1 MKPYE
6 LPDLRYDYSA
16 LEPHYSARA
25 LELHHDKHH
34 AAYVKGVNEALEKL
48 GAARASD
55 DLSAIVGLEKTLAFN
70 LSGHVLHSL
79 FWLNLTPHG
88 GDRPDGELAS
98 AIDEFFGSF
107 DAFRNQLSEA
117 AITVQGSG
125 WGALSWEPLGQRLYI
140 EQIYDHQGN
149 TGQSGVPLFVVDAW
163 EHAYY
168 LQYQNRKAEFFE
180 SLWKLWNWSDI
191 EQRYAAAAHKHEPSE
206 VAEGVV

>member
-1 MKPYE
+1 MRPYE
-6 LPDLRYDYSA
+6 LPDLRYDYGA
-16 LEPHYSARA
+16 LEPHYSAQT

-48 GAARASD
+48 GAARASN

-79 FWLNLTPHG
+79 FWLNLS
-88 GDRPDGELAS
+88 PDGELNS
-98 AIDEFFGSF
+98 AIIEFFGSF
-107 DAFRNQLSEA
+107 DAFRKQLSEA

-125 WGALSWEPLGQRLYI
+125 WGALSWEPLGERLYI

-149 TGQSGVPLFVVDAW
+149 TGQSGVPLLVIDAW

-168 LQYQNRKAEFFE
+168 LQYQNRRADYVDAI
-180 SLWKLWNWSDI
+180 WNLVDWRDVAARLDRARDVVLI
-191 EQRYAAAAHKHEPSE
+191 EH
-206 VAEGVV
+206 